1 VSNYD
6 PLDIRGQERNK
17 AERDQRERLEREN
30 EASDVKWL
38 MNNKRGR
45 RMVWRLL
52 DRAGVF
58 RSSFATNSMT
68 MAFSEG
74 NRNYGLQL
82 LGIIHAVCPELYPV
96 MLKEHTNERT
106 NDDAGDPNQ

>member
-30 EASDVKWL
+30 EAADVKWL

-58 RSSFATNSMT
+58 RSRSPPTA
-68 MAFSEG
+68 
-74 NRNYGLQL
+74 
-82 LGIIHAVCPELYPV
+82 
-96 MLKEHTNERT
+96 
-106 NDDAGDPNQ
+106 